1 MHSQIRERFHTP
13 GLLLR
18 EFGFIMS
25 RRHPAASLNR
35 RYLAALLCI
44 AGLIV
49 LDQVLIQ
56 PELARLAFDAPVIN
70 VAGRQRMLSQR
81 LAKTALVLQ
90 HPTTL
95 EQKTQ
100 RLKELKQIV
109 DLWARSQRG
118 LQVGDKAL
126 NLPGNNPPIVRAAF
140 ERIEPHFT
148 AIRTAAED
156 LLRVTGDAAETD
168 ASTAARLVS
177 IILEHEPNFLLEMDN
192 LVGIYEGETRQH
204 VAQLEHTSWT
214 IAAAILATMWVLHM
228 IAIRPATQLL
238 ERQYVE
244 TQDQYRAVVESINE
258 GLIRLDKQGRIL
270 FANQQF
276 SRLVGRPPKE
286 LGGLVAATLF
296 RGPKLFLWPHGDS
309 SGEAA
314 DVACEMELLSPTAEP
329 RVCWVS
335 PCRLSDDAGQTSGW
349 VVLVMDVSD
358 QRAAERRAQALT
370 DQLTHADRLKSMG
383 EIAAGLAHEVNQP
396 LGAIANFAEG
406 CLARISAG
414 NANVADLEPPLRRI
428 LGASLR
434 AGGIIRRVK
443 QFSQKRPHT
452 LAEAELNSLVQETV
466 ELFTMELQRRRVA
479 CELHLALAPLP
490 LECDALQ
497 VGQVLTNLLQNA
509 MHALEQS
516 AAESRVV
523 EVHTT
528 AVSDDEILLIVRDH
542 GPGFPATILG
552 RLFEPFSTSRP
563 DGLGMGMSI
572 VRSIVEAHSGT
583 ISAEN
588 LEQGAQVTIRLPAR
602 QRSPAPPESRA
613 EPLHAG

>member
-1 MHSQIRERFHTP
+1 MDTPDRERFHP
-13 GLLLR
+13 FGLLLR

-70 VAGRQRMLSQR
+70 VSGRQRMLSQR

-90 HPTTL
+90 QSTTG
-95 EQKTQ
+95 EQRTT
-100 RLKELKQIV
+100 RHSELKQVV
-109 DLWARSQRG
+109 DLWTRSHRG
-118 LQVGDKAL
+118 LQVGDQAL
-126 NLPGNNPPIVRAAF
+126 NLPGNNPPVAKASF

-148 AIRTAAED
+148 AIRSAADELLQATAGRQAPNPANIAA
-156 LLRVTGDAAETD
+156 RVTA
-168 ASTAARLVS
+168 
-177 IILEHEPNFLLEMDN
+177 ILEHEPAFLQEMDK
-192 LVGIYEGETRQH
+192 LVGIYEAETRQH
-204 VAQLEHTSWT
+204 VAQLERTSWT

-258 GLIRLDKQGRIL
+258 GLIRLDTQGRIL

-276 SRLVGRPPKE
+276 SRLAGRSSDE
-286 LGGLVAATLF
+286 VRGLVAATLF
-296 RGPKLFLWPHGDS
+296 RGPKVFLWPQGDDD
-309 SGEAA
+309 A
-314 DVACEMELLSPTAEP
+314 VAGEMELLCASAEP
-329 RVCWVS
+329 HLCWVS
-335 PCRLSDDAGQTSGW
+335 PCRLADASGGTSGW
-349 VVLVMDVSD
+349 VILVMDVSEK
-358 QRAAERRAQALT
+358 RAAERRTQALT

-406 CLARISAG
+406 CLVRIAAG
-414 NANVADLEPPLRRI
+414 DASFAELEPPLRRI
-428 LGASLR
+428 LGAALR

-479 CELHLALAPLP
+479 CELQLSPVPLP
-490 LECDALQ
+490 IECDALQ

-516 AAESRVV
+516 AAEARVV
-523 EVHTT
+523 EIHTT
-528 AVSDDEILLIVRDH
+528 AASADEILLIVRDH
-542 GPGFPATILG
+542 GPGFPEAILG

-572 VRSIVEAHSGT
+572 VRSIVEAHSGSIT
-583 ISAEN
+583 AEN

-602 QRSPAPPESRA
+602 QRAFSRSTNPA
-613 EPLHAG
+613 EPAHAG

>member
-1 MHSQIRERFHTP
+1 MDSQSRERFHAT

-35 RYLAALLCI
+35 RYLAALMCI

-70 VAGRQRMLSQR
+70 IAGRQRMLSQR

-90 HPTTL
+90 QSTTSK
-95 EQKTQ
+95 QRTQ
-100 RLKELKQIV
+100 RLAELQQVV
-109 DLWARSQRG
+109 DLWTRSHRG
-118 LQVGDKAL
+118 LQVGDAAL
-126 NLPGNNPPIVRAAF
+126 NLPGSNPPVALAAF
-140 ERIEPHFT
+140 KRIEPHFT
-148 AIRTAAED
+148 AIRSAAEE
-156 LLRVTGDAAETD
+156 LLRAGSQETQLPVGN
-168 ASTAARLVS
+168 SARLVAV
-177 IILEHEPNFLLEMDN
+177 ILEHEPTFLQEMDN
-192 LVGIYEGETRQH
+192 LVGIYEDETRHH

-276 SRLVGRPPKE
+276 SRLVGRSSEE
-286 LGGLVAATLF
+286 LRGVVAATLF
-296 RGPKLFLWPHGDS
+296 RGPKLFLWPQSDS
-309 SGEAA
+309 SADAA
-314 DVACEMELLSPTAEP
+314 QVAGEMELLSQAAEP

-335 PCRLSDDAGQTSGW
+335 PCRLSDDAGATSGW

-406 CLARISAG
+406 CLARLSAG
-414 NANVADLEPPLRRI
+414 ETNAAELEPPLRRI

-466 ELFTMELQRRRVA
+466 ELFAMELQRRRVA
-479 CELHLALAPLP
+479 CELHLSTRPLP

-497 VGQVLTNLLQNA
+497 IGQVLTNLLQNA
-509 MHALEQS
+509 MHALEHTV
-516 AAESRVV
+516 AESRII
-523 EVHTT
+523 EVHT
-528 AVSDDEILLIVRDH
+528 ASDISAEILLIVRDH

-583 ISAEN
+583 IAAEN
-588 LEQGAQVTIRLPAR
+588 LERGAQVTIRLPTR
-602 QRSPAPPESRA
+602 QRTPGPPESHA